1 MTKQDKFSNYL
12 TILWALLLIGLPW
25 SKALSSTAMVLILAL
40 SLDKLPHL
48 WAAIKAHKGIS
59 IFSLL
64 FVLLLPGLI
73 SSENLSNGLSFLFM
87 QIGYVVLPV
96 LIILNK
102 DLLVQKHHSLLNYF
116 IKSCT
121 IAALATLILFFIP
134 EDMVIKLTEN
144 ISFLKPYEKTVNRVS
159 FGLYSPFIDRLHFSY
174 LLVLAMLFYAW
185 MYFKKLPSPSLIFPL
200 TILIT
205 FILLG
210 GRGAQL
216 AWLLLIPLWIVTYF
230 YTSSPRSVNQPK
242 NRLIVPLVLV
252 AVFATP
258 YLAYQ
263 FIPPVKK
270 RYDQL
275 FWELK
280 LVRSGEYKQWN
291 YEHFTSLRRLLSLKH
306 HIALIK
312 KSPWIGVGIGDYRE
326 DLQAAYDGDASI
338 GLNLSSNA
346 NNQYLFY
353 WANAGILSLLLF
365 LFVLYYWTYSALQYT
380 NDSID
385 KTLIISFIL
394 FFGFILVFDVFIIY
408 QIGIMSFC
416 VFGGLIYLV
425 TKNQNKD
432 IKA

>member
-1 MTKQDKFSNYL
+1 MIEQDKFSKYL
-12 TILWALLLIGLPW
+12 TILWVLLIIGLPW

-40 SLDKLPHL
+40 SIDKLPQL
-48 WAAIKAHKGIS
+48 WEGIKSNKGIS
-59 IFSLL
+59 VFMLL
-64 FVLLLPGLI
+64 FILLLPGLI
-73 SSENLSNGLSFLFM
+73 SSENLSNGLSFLYM
-87 QIGYVVLPV
+87 QIVYLVLPI
-96 LIILNK
+96 LIILNRN
-102 DLLVQKHHSLLNYF
+102 LLIDKKLSLIEYF
-116 IKSCT
+116 IKSCA
-121 IAALATLILFFIP
+121 IAATATLFLFLIP
-134 EDMVIKLTEN
+134 EDLVIRLTEN
-144 ISFLKPYEKTVNRVS
+144 ISFLNPYEKTVNRVS

-174 LLVLAMLFYAW
+174 LLVLAMLLYTW
-185 MYFKKLPSPSLIFPL
+185 MYVKKLPCISILYPLI
-200 TILIT
+200 ILVT
-205 FILLG
+205 FVLLG

-230 YTSSPRSVNQPK
+230 QSSISKSENKPK
-242 NRLIVPLVLV
+242 NRLIIPVVLI
-252 AVFATP
+252 AVLITP

-306 HIALIK
+306 HITLIK
-312 KSPWIGVGIGDYRE
+312 DSPWIGVGLGDYRE
-326 DLQAAYDGDASI
+326 DLQVAYDQDASI

-365 LFVLYYWTYSALQYT
+365 LFVMYYWTYSALLST
-380 NDSID
+380 EDSIN
-385 KTLIISFIL
+385 KMLIISFIT
-394 FFGFILVFDVFIIY
+394 FFAFILLFDVFIIY

-416 VFGGLIYLV
+416 FFGGLIYLIA
-425 TKNQNKD
+425 KNQNKE
-432 IKA
+432 IIT

>member
-1 MTKQDKFSNYL
+1 MTEQDKFSKYL
-12 TILWALLLIGLPW
+12 TILWALLVIGLPW

-40 SLDKLPHL
+40 SIDKLPQL
-48 WAAIKAHKGIS
+48 GAGIKAHKGIS
-59 IFSLL
+59 IFMLL

-73 SSENLSNGLSFLFM
+73 SSENLSTGLSFLYK
-87 QIGYVVLPV
+87 QIVYLVLPL
-96 LIILNK
+96 LIILNRN
-102 DLLVQKHHSLLNYF
+102 LLFQKRFSLIDYF

-121 IAALATLILFFIP
+121 IAATATLILFFIP
-134 EDMVIKLTEN
+134 EDLVIRLTEHF
-144 ISFLKPYEKTVNRVS
+144 SFLKPYEKTVNRVS

-174 LLVLAMLFYAW
+174 LLVLAMLLYTW
-185 MYFKKLPSPSLIFPL
+185 MYVKKLPCLSMIYPV

-205 FILLG
+205 FVLLG

-216 AWLLLIPLWIVTYF
+216 AWLLLIPVWIVAYIRSLESRSAK
-230 YTSSPRSVNQPK
+230 SSK
-242 NRLIVPLVLV
+242 NPLIIPAVLV
-252 AVFATP
+252 VVLITP

-306 HIALIK
+306 HVSLIK
-312 KSPWIGVGIGDYRE
+312 KSPWLGAGLGDYRE
-326 DLQAAYDGDASI
+326 DLQAAYDRDESI

-353 WANAGILSLLLF
+353 WANAGILSLLIF
-365 LFVLYYWTYSALQYT
+365 LFVLYYWTYSTLST
-380 NDSID
+380 VKDPVD
-385 KTLIISFIL
+385 KMLIITFIL
-394 FFGFILVFDVFIIY
+394 FFTFILVFDVFIIY

-416 VFGGLIYLV
+416 FFGGLIYLM
-425 TKNQNKD
+425 TKDQNKE
-432 IKA
+432 IIA